1 MDILIWSNAEITVTI
16 MAASIPV
23 LRALV
28 YELWS
33 TTTRESSRASSRAM
47 SEIQVSQKTDSTC
60 PLGSSATLSRK
71 PSANPNPL

>member
-1 MDILIWSNAEITVTI
+1 MDVLIWSNAEITVTI

-33 TTTRESSRASSRAM
+33 STRESSRASSRAM
-47 SEIQVSQKTDSTC
+47 SDIQVSQKTDSTC
-60 PLGSSATLSRK
+60 PLGSSATLSRQ

>member
-23 LRALV
+23 LRAMV

-33 TTTRESSRASSRAM
+33 TSSQSSRAM
-47 SEIQVSQKTDSTC
+47 SEIQVSQKTDSAC
-60 PLGSSATLSRK
+60 PLGSSATLTRQ